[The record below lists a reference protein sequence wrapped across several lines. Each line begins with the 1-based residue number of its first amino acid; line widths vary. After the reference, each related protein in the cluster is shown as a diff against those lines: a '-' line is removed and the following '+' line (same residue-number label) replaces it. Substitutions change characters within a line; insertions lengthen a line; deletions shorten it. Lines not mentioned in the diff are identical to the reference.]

1 MSQSEDGTKIDRT
14 LKSYIRKCLIA
25 NRHHKL
31 TAHYFL
37 LLKQMIIA
45 GQPLENEEGLPPSAD
60 LLMANDR

>member
-14 LKSYIRKCLIA
+14 TKSYIRKCLIA

-45 GQPLENEEGLPPSAD
+45 G
-60 LLMANDR
+60 